1 MDTPVTENL
10 QDRGQEILPPALR
23 LTGNFLSVI
32 FHPLLIPLYVTLFL
46 LYIHPAIFNG
56 FSPDQKIR
64 IAGTVIVNLV
74 LLPAVT
80 VFLIWR
86 LGFSQS
92 IFLRTQR
99 ERIIPYA
106 AMMFYSFWCWNVF
119 RNLQFSPPEFNS
131 FLLGVFIAVIMG
143 WLTNIYFKTSMHA
156 LGVGG
161 MLYFIIAV
169 SFGGEGSSGQ
179 YIAAAIIITGLTCS
193 ARFISSDHTN
203 REIYGGLLLGA
214 LAQAGGQWFT

>member
-1 MDTPVTENL
+1 METLISENL
-10 QDRGQEILPPALR
+10 NGRAHEKLPQGLR
-23 LTGNFLSVI
+23 IAGNILSVL
-32 FHPLLIPLYVTLFL
+32 FHPLLVPLYVTLFL

-92 IFLRTQR
+92 IFLKTQR

-106 AMMFYSFWCWNVF
+106 AMMFFSFWCWNVF

-131 FLLGVFIAVIMG
+131 FLLGVFIAVILG

-179 YIAAAIIITGLTCS
+179 YIAAAILVTGLTCS
-193 ARFISSDHTN
+193 ARFISSDHSN

-214 LAQAGGQWFT
+214 LAQAGGQLFT